1 MSGQSSLSSDQYQK
15 RRISSTGLLY
25 RFFEGFFLY
34 CSRLHSRAAKNSTT
48 PILATSDG
56 WNCHADLQPA
66 GRPVVSDTHMGDQ
79 HSDQQQDGD
88 AQDKYGNA
96 AQALIVEFWR
106 RNT

>member
-34 CSRLHSRAAKNSTT
+34 CSRLHSRAAKSSTT

-56 WNCHADLQPA
+56 WNSTPIFSQRVARL
-66 GRPVVSDTHMGDQ
+66 
-79 HSDQQQDGD
+79 
-88 AQDKYGNA
+88 
-96 AQALIVEFWR
+96 
-106 RNT
+106 